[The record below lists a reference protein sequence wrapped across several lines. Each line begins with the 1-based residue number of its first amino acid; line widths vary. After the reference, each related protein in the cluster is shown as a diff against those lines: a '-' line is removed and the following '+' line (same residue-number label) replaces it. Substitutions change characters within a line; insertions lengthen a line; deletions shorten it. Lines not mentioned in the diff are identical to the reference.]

1 MSLEPLK
8 PEIEEAIK
16 QALNK
21 SWSKHTVIWTTA
33 NDHCL
38 SANQCMQTSLV
49 ICEKFGGHILKTE
62 VHSKSNGKI
71 PHYYN
76 FIGGQRYDFTADQF
90 SGPEYAGWKDTYEDE
105 RVDVEFVEQHL
116 NNDAFLQA
124 LYSAFDR
131 EYKKLLNSD
140 LT

>member
-21 SWSKHTVIWTTA
+21 SWSEHTGIRAGA
-33 NDHCL
+33 NHQCR

-49 ICEKFGGHILKTE
+49 ICEKFGGHILRTE
-62 VHSKSNGKI
+62 VADTSNWKI

-76 FIGGQRYDFTADQF
+76 SIGGQRYDFTADQF

-105 RVDVEFVEQHL
+105 QVDVEFVEQQL
-116 NNDAFLQA
+116 NNDAYLRA
-124 LYSAFDR
+124 LYFAFER

-140 LT
+140 IT